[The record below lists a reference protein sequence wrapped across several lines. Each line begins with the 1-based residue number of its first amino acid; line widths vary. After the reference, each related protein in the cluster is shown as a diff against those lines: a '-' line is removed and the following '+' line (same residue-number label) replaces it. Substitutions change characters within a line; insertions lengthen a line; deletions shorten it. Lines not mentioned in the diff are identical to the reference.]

1 MHGHI
6 GILSMRSSQ
15 FRQIFKESLSK
26 RKNKDEKIIVDFE
39 GKVLYSAFKKIVD
52 YLYLDDL
59 KILDS
64 IIDFSEMM
72 EVTKFAKLHK
82 LESLFKAAEVHF
94 QEVMLNWFQTSSVF
108 SIKTESLSNR
118 GCSGTYQVKN
128 EEISQVVSGQGNRT
142 SNIVQN
148 TENMQVQSFNNR
160 G

>member
-26 RKNKDEKIIVDFE
+26 RKNKDEKIVIDFE
-39 GKVLYSAFKKIVD
+39 GKVLYSAFKKIID

-72 EVTKFAKLHK
+72 EVTKFAKQHK

-94 QEVMLNWFQTSSVF
+94 
-108 SIKTESLSNR
+108 
-118 GCSGTYQVKN
+118 
-128 EEISQVVSGQGNRT
+128 
-142 SNIVQN
+142 
-148 TENMQVQSFNNR
+148 
-160 G
+160 